1 VFESQ
6 DVHREALAT
15 LLLFQ
20 QACREDRLTGEML
33 RQIATQLRRERK
45 A

>member
-6 DVHREALAT
+6 EVRREALAV
-15 LLLFQ
+15 LVLFQ
-20 QACREDRLTGEML
+20 QACREDRITGEML
-33 RQIATQLRRERK
+33 RQIAAQLRREQR